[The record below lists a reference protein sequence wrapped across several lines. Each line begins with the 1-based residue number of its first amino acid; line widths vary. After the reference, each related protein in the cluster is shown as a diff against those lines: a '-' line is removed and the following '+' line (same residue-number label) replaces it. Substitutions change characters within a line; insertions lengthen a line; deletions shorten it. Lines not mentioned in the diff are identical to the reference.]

1 MVDFTVGASIE
12 DEQPVGLHSQNEG
25 GGEVGTLWVVEGM
38 LNVEWK
44 LSLTLNLLMT
54 GSFIDGRMLTG
65 EYLIAFPMVLGFVSF
80 NPAVEGML

>member
-1 MVDFTVGASIE
+1 
-12 DEQPVGLHSQNEG
+12 
-25 GGEVGTLWVVEGM
+25 M